1 MLGDPGQFE
10 AAAAGDNAPNGLFS
24 ACGMYCIFGPGEC
37 AIGLGFNGDDGI
49 IAALG
54 DGCGI

>member
-24 ACGMYCIFGPGEC
+24 VCGMYCILGPGEC
-37 AIGLGFNGDDGI
+37 AIGLGFKGDEGI
-49 IAALG
+49 IPALG
-54 DGCGI
+54 DG